1 VRVSVVIPIFDEEE
15 VLPLLLE
22 RMRAVLDKLPP
33 GSELVLVNDGSRDRS
48 VSIIGAASLADK
60 RVKLVDLSRNFGHS
74 AAISAGLDNA
84 VGDVVVTM
92 DGDLQDPPEL
102 IPEMLALHDKGY
114 DVVHATRRSRAGEG
128 PFKRATAW
136 LFYRLMGLASD
147 KSVVHVGEFRLMG
160 KEVVDAIRAMR
171 ERHRV
176 VRGLVGWVG
185 FQQTVIEFDRPA
197 RAAGSTKYPLTKM
210 MRLAWDALTSFST
223 VPLRIATFIGLCA
236 LVFGTGYGGWA
247 FYEGFIKGD
256 AVPGWTS
263 LVVLQT
269 FLFGALFVCIGLIG
283 EYVGRIFEEVKGR
296 PLYIVRKRAA
306 EEPRDGS

>member
-22 RMRAVLDKLPP
+22 RMRAVLDKLPD
-33 GSELVLVNDGSRDRS
+33 SELVLVNDGSRDRS
-48 VSIIGAASLADK
+48 VSIIGAASLADP
-60 RVKLVDLSRNFGHS
+60 RVRLVDLSRNFGHS

-84 VGDVVVTM
+84 RGDVVITM

-102 IPEMLALHDKGY
+102 IPEMIALHDKGY
-114 DVVHATRRSRAGEG
+114 DVVHATRRSRSGEG
-128 PFKRATAW
+128 AFKRATAW
-136 LFYRLMGLASD
+136 LFYRLMGLTAD

-171 ERHRV
+171 EKHRV

-185 FQQTVIEFDRPA
+185 FRQTVIEFDRPA
-197 RAAGSTKYPLTKM
+197 RAAGTTKYPLTKM
-210 MRLAWDALTSFST
+210 VRLAWDALTSFST
-223 VPLRIATFIGLCA
+223 VPLRIATLIGMCA
-236 LVFGTGYGGWA
+236 FVFGAGYGGWA
-247 FYEGFIKGD
+247 FYEGFIKGE

-296 PLYIVRKRAA
+296 PLYIVRRNKA
-306 EEPRDGS
+306 EPPDAQ